1 VEIDLVLKTQSAQ
14 GREFSRFYVWMRSV
28 NTRVSLA
35 KPPNVFE
42 QIVLGIRRRQ
52 FGFDP
57 FQGGMKTVE
66 PFAELSRCERDPVAS
81 TELKVINR
89 FIEVTTQSILRVW
102 LEGALAIL
110 ADQFLDFVGA
120 EEPARRLSARTSGF
134 RGCAAFRSHDW
145 PIAPEN
151 PRAPSARG

>member
-1 VEIDLVLKTQSAQ
+1 
-14 GREFSRFYVWMRSV
+14 MRSV

-66 PFAELSRCERDPVAS
+66 PFAELSRCGRNRVAPA
-81 TELKVINR
+81 ELKVINR
-89 FIEVTTQSILRVW
+89 FIEVTTQASCVSGWKALW
-102 LEGALAIL
+102 LY
-110 ADQFLDFVGA
+110 
-120 EEPARRLSARTSGF
+120 
-134 RGCAAFRSHDW
+134 W
-145 PIAPEN
+145 PINSSTSLALRN
-151 PRAPSARG
+151 RSGD

>member
-1 VEIDLVLKTQSAQ
+1 
-14 GREFSRFYVWMRSV
+14 MRSV

-66 PFAELSRCERDPVAS
+66 PFAELSRCGRNRVAPA
-81 TELKVINR
+81 ELKVINR
-89 FIEVTTQSILRVW
+89 FIEVTTQGILW
-102 LEGALAIL
+102 LY
-110 ADQFLDFVGA
+110 
-120 EEPARRLSARTSGF
+120 
-134 RGCAAFRSHDW
+134 W
-145 PIAPEN
+145 PINSSTSLALRN
-151 PRAPSARG
+151 RSGD

>member
-1 VEIDLVLKTQSAQ
+1 
-14 GREFSRFYVWMRSV
+14 M

-66 PFAELSRCERDPVAS
+66 PFAELSRCGRNRVAPA
-81 TELKVINR
+81 ELKVINR
-89 FIEVTTQSILRVW
+89 FIEVTTQGILRVW

-120 EEPARRLSARTSGF
+120 EEPVRRLSARTSGF

-145 PIAPEN
+145 PIAR
-151 PRAPSARG
+151 PRAQALGAHYLSNFARPAQPA